1 MFLVF
6 MKWFRLSYKKE
17 RNLDSLTCI
26 TDFIAEHAIFL
37 KKITV
42 NLGMLGLSVTA

>member
-6 MKWFRLSYKKE
+6 MKWFKLSYKKE
-17 RNLDSLTCI
+17 RNLNSLTCIQI

-37 KKITV
+37 KRITV
-42 NLGMLGLSVTA
+42 NLGIWDYQ